1 MGMESAL
8 DRLGQTA
15 IDRRT
20 LVKAA
25 AVMGAVSG
33 VGLIGADNSLKEADA
48 TTPTPADLE
57 QGEWVTFNCT
67 TPTCAYRCHNQA
79 YVVDGTIVRQ
89 GTGNTHPDSPDF
101 PQCRPCIK
109 GMSTRRIV
117 TAPERL
123 KYPMKRK
130 HWQPGGTDYHPEMRG
145 VDEWERISW
154 DEATDIIASELL
166 RVRDTY
172 GNRSFL
178 ALGELEPRL
187 GGGLHG
193 SPILN
198 ALGGCLTT
206 WGQASQG
213 GFPVVAKQ
221 MRGAWSSGVADSQDR
236 MALRHS
242 KLIVFWGTNP
252 AWTASG
258 GNMYHFLNA
267 KKAGAKIVF
276 VDPYLHQSAQAIA
289 DEWIPCRP
297 GTDGALLEA
306 LAYVMIDEGLQD
318 QEFLDKYCLGFDADH
333 MPADAKTDE
342 NFKDYILGA
351 YDGQPK
357 TPEWAS
363 AICGTPAE
371 TIRGFAREIATTK
384 PMAWKSSG
392 APART
397 WYGNRYA
404 QLFFTV
410 GWMTG
415 NVGVLGSEIS
425 AGASNPNSQIGTPGG
440 ACMVS
445 FGKSGY
451 TYPVNPICTE
461 PRGGSQVQNGLYD
474 PNTEYGVPFS
484 QTFKAIVEGEY
495 AVPGP
500 NGETKPL
507 DVRCIVRDTLHQPAN
522 QQSGGAYVQ
531 DAFRKESVEFVLV
544 QDRYLVPDAQYADI
558 VLPVTTTLEEE
569 LSCCSFLAPAEMAL
583 VGRRVIEPYYEAK
596 SDPEVFF
603 MLCDKLGLDE
613 ETVPRMTVKQAEFNK
628 ILGAT
633 ILAEDGSRKPLV
645 TVTQD
650 DLDAWGMEGE
660 PVEGGLIGLDEFVKG
675 GGYQLERHDGDH
687 FMNIFHKAFIDDPV
701 ANPVGTASGK
711 YEIYCQSLKDYYDFA
726 CFNDIDALPKYKPM
740 PEGYEQAAQEADYR
754 FQLLTIHVIRHS
766 HSSFANVK
774 QLDEVF
780 ANDLLMNTGD
790 AEAAGLKKGDWVLVT
805 NTEGSQVA
813 RRLNTVP
820 HLMPGVVLLGQ
831 GNWRRLNQE
840 TGIDEGAN
848 ANTLCRSQLLG
859 DGYQSYNTNLVKIE
873 KYTGPE
879 LEPDYLK
886 APLVVNL

>member
-33 VGLIGADNSLKEADA
+33 VGLMGADNSLKEADA

-774 QLDEVF
+774 QLDEIF

>member
-33 VGLIGADNSLKEADA
+33 VGLMGADNSLKEADA

-57 QGEWVTFNCT
+57 QGEWVSFNCT

-130 HWQPGGTDYHPEMRG
+130 NWQPGGTDYHPELRG
-145 VDEWERISW
+145 ADEWERISW

-166 RVRDTY
+166 RIRDAY

-318 QEFLDKYCLGFDADH
+318 QEFLDTYCLGFDADH
-333 MPADAKTDE
+333 MPEDAKTDE

-440 ACMVS
+440 TCMVS

-484 QTFKAIVEGEY
+484 QTFKAIVEGAY

-774 QLDEVF
+774 QLDEIF
-780 ANDLLMNTGD
+780 ANDLLMNTAD

-859 DGYQSYNTNLVKIE
+859 DGYQNYNTNLVKIE